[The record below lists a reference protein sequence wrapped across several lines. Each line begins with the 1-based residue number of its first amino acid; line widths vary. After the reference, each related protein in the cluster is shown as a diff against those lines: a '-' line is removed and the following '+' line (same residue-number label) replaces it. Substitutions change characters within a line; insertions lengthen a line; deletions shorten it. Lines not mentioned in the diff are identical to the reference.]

1 MALTSGE
8 RSALWRKRQRENE
21 TKHEEYKRKERE
33 RYKKR
38 KALGQLKP
46 IKDLTEREKRQKRRN
61 WKTHAKNKRDK
72 EKSIKTALASICTPP
87 NSPEGLQPIP
97 QQQQQQ
103 QQQQQCNKVRGRRKK
118 NLNRSRAYRAQFR
131 LKIELNKERRLKNK
145 YKTRYYRLIRSQ
157 KEDDVEETV
166 KNIMSS
172 QKTMKSTLTL
182 YCLLVNNLRT
192 KYASSNRKI
201 KQILKSLVFRESM
214 LRKYK
219 LKSYTGKATGISM
232 RETRTRESNFR
243 LKQIAIRRTIENDNS
258 RFKAGKKSTRT
269 KRKRKMQVRL
279 LNDTI
284 ANLHQ
289 KYLFENKSKIS
300 YSLFARLKPF
310 WVIQASEKDRQ
321 TCLCKVHENPLMKLN
336 KLNFEK
342 AIEHRDLRK
351 LIKDITCND
360 RQKSCMYRTCDRC
373 KDNKIKTCTDNA
385 NINSGKIVTWK
396 VWKSRRIERKD
407 PKNDTGISKTNI
419 TVREPETGTISTLV
433 DELQTDIERLARHEF
448 NIAHQYIT
456 LKKLKET
463 CKDDELIMHVDFSE
477 NYQSKLTEEI
487 QSMHF
492 GGSKRQISIH
502 TGVAYVHNKTIS
514 FATISDTLS
523 HAPPA
528 IWAHLQP
535 IILNLK
541 DTYPRLKKLHM
552 ISDGPTTQYRC
563 KTIFYLFATKL
574 FDLGFSEGGSWNFM
588 EAGHGKGAPD
598 GVGAAL
604 KRNADA
610 LVNTH
615 NRDVICAADLVDGL
629 QLQKSTILAVE
640 VKENDVILQEQ
651 TIPLAVSPVPQT
663 MKLHQITCKEK
674 GVVSSRVLSC
684 FCSENCSCYDPVTTR
699 FDVNDSVLV
708 VPVSLDESLIDR
720 FCVVDYDGRPYP
732 GKIVDVDDNN
742 IEVSAMHC
750 IGDNRFFWPLTP
762 DVIWYEG
769 VKVVT
774 LLNNEPSLVTT
785 RHRAIDKTVWE
796 AIVKK
801 MEL

>member
-87 NSPEGLQPIP
+87 NSPEG
-97 QQQQQQ
+97 
-103 QQQQQCNKVRGRRKK
+103 
-118 NLNRSRAYRAQFR
+118 AYRAQFR

-157 KEDDVEETV
+157 KEDGVEETV

-192 KYASSNRKI
+192 KYASSNRKT

-243 LKQIAIRRTIENDNS
+243 LKQIAIRRTIESFFTRDDNS

-269 KRKRKMQVRL
+269 KRKRKNANYSMTL
-279 LNDTI
+279 LPT
-284 ANLHQ
+284 
-289 KYLFENKSKIS
+289 FTKSTSLKIS

-321 TCLCKVHENPLMKLN
+321 TCLCKFYENPLMKLN
-336 KLNFEK
+336 KFNFEK

-360 RQKSCMYRTCDRC
+360 RQKSGIQDE
-373 KDNKIKTCTDNA
+373 
-385 NINSGKIVTWK
+385 
-396 VWKSRRIERKD
+396 SRERIQ
-407 PKNDTGISKTNI
+407 KNDTGISKTNI

-433 DELQTDIERLARHEF
+433 DELQTDIELYH
-448 NIAHQYIT
+448 T
-456 LKKLKET
+456 KEI
-463 CKDDELIMHVDFSE
+463 ERNM
-477 NYQSKLTEEI
+477 
-487 QSMHF
+487 
-492 GGSKRQISIH
+492 
-502 TGVAYVHNKTIS
+502 
-514 FATISDTLS
+514 
-523 HAPPA
+523 
-528 IWAHLQP
+528 
-535 IILNLK
+535 
-541 DTYPRLKKLHM
+541 
-552 ISDGPTTQYRC
+552 YRC
-563 KTIFYLFATKL
+563 KTNFYLFATKL

-615 NRDVICAADLVDGL
+615 NRDVICAADLVDCKL
-629 QLQKSTILAVE
+629 QYL
-640 VKENDVILQEQ
+640 
-651 TIPLAVSPVPQT
+651 
-663 MKLHQITCKEK
+663 
-674 GVVSSRVLSC
+674 
-684 FCSENCSCYDPVTTR
+684 
-699 FDVNDSVLV
+699 
-708 VPVSLDESLIDR
+708 
-720 FCVVDYDGRPYP
+720 
-732 GKIVDVDDNN
+732 
-742 IEVSAMHC
+742 
-750 IGDNRFFWPLTP
+750 
-762 DVIWYEG
+762 
-769 VKVVT
+769 
-774 LLNNEPSLVTT
+774 
-785 RHRAIDKTVWE
+785 
-796 AIVKK
+796 
-801 MEL
+801 

>member
-1 MALTSGE
+1 MAEQFQIVETQERIDSVRNLITSLDNQIARTE
-8 RSALWRKRQRENE
+8 RLINQVQISDSVTVREELESLKSTVEAKKEQRDLFMRQIEQWLLLLENDQRCGVRGKGKTRPNTRK
-21 TKHEEYKRKERE
+21 
-33 RYKKR
+33 
-38 KALGQLKP
+38 
-46 IKDLTEREKRQKRRN
+46 REKRQKRRN

-72 EKSIKTALASICTPP
+72 DKSIKTALASICTPP

-97 QQQQQQ
+97 QQ

-192 KYASSNRKI
+192 KYASSNRKT
-201 KQILKSLVFRESM
+201 KQIMKSLVLRESM

-219 LKSYTGKATGISM
+219 LYGQSNRDFYERNKNK
-232 RETRTRESNFR
+232 RE
-243 LKQIAIRRTIENDNS
+243 LRRTIESFFTRDDNS

-279 LNDTI
+279 LIDTI

-563 KTIFYLFATKL
+563 KN
-574 FDLGFSEGGSWNFM
+574 NF
-588 EAGHGKGAPD
+588 
-598 GVGAAL
+598 
-604 KRNADA
+604 
-610 LVNTH
+610 
-615 NRDVICAADLVDGL
+615 
-629 QLQKSTILAVE
+629 
-640 VKENDVILQEQ
+640 
-651 TIPLAVSPVPQT
+651 
-663 MKLHQITCKEK
+663 
-674 GVVSSRVLSC
+674 LSVC
-684 FCSENCSCYDPVTTR
+684 N
-699 FDVNDSVLV
+699 
-708 VPVSLDESLIDR
+708 
-720 FCVVDYDGRPYP
+720 
-732 GKIVDVDDNN
+732 K
-742 IEVSAMHC
+742 
-750 IGDNRFFWPLTP
+750 
-762 DVIWYEG
+762 
-769 VKVVT
+769 T
-774 LLNNEPSLVTT
+774 L
-785 RHRAIDKTVWE
+785 
-796 AIVKK
+796 
-801 MEL
+801 

>member
-1 MALTSGE
+1 LDNQIARTE
-8 RSALWRKRQRENE
+8 RLINQVQISDSVTVREELESLKSTVKAKKEQRDLFMRQIEWLLLLENDQRCGVRGKGKTRPNTRS
-21 TKHEEYKRKERE
+21 TKG
-33 RYKKR
+33 KKGKDTKK

-72 EKSIKTALASICTPP
+72 ENTSICTPP

-97 QQQQQQ
+97 QQ

-131 LKIELNKERRLKNK
+131 LKVELNKERRLKNK
-145 YKTRYYRLIRSQ
+145 FKTRYYRLIRSQ

-192 KYASSNRKI
+192 KYASSNRKT
-201 KQILKSLVFRESM
+201 KQIMKSLVFRESM

-219 LKSYTGKATGISM
+219 VKSCTGKATGISM
-232 RETRTRESNFR
+232 REIRTRESNFR
-243 LKQIAIRRTIENDNS
+243 LKQIAIRRTIKSFFTRDDNS

-310 WVIQASEKDRQ
+310 WVIQASENDRQ
-321 TCLCKVHENPLMKLN
+321 TYLCKVHENPLMKLN

-351 LIKDITCND
+351 LIKDITL
-360 RQKSCMYRTCDRC
+360 
-373 KDNKIKTCTDNA
+373 I
-385 NINSGKIVTWK
+385 
-396 VWKSRRIERKD
+396 WKSRRIERKG

-541 DTYPRLKKLHM
+541 DTYPRLKK
-552 ISDGPTTQYRC
+552 
-563 KTIFYLFATKL
+563 
-574 FDLGFSEGGSWNFM
+574 
-588 EAGHGKGAPD
+588 
-598 GVGAAL
+598 
-604 KRNADA
+604 
-610 LVNTH
+610 
-615 NRDVICAADLVDGL
+615 
-629 QLQKSTILAVE
+629 
-640 VKENDVILQEQ
+640 
-651 TIPLAVSPVPQT
+651 
-663 MKLHQITCKEK
+663 
-674 GVVSSRVLSC
+674 
-684 FCSENCSCYDPVTTR
+684 
-699 FDVNDSVLV
+699 
-708 VPVSLDESLIDR
+708 
-720 FCVVDYDGRPYP
+720 
-732 GKIVDVDDNN
+732 
-742 IEVSAMHC
+742 
-750 IGDNRFFWPLTP
+750 
-762 DVIWYEG
+762 
-769 VKVVT
+769 
-774 LLNNEPSLVTT
+774 
-785 RHRAIDKTVWE
+785 
-796 AIVKK
+796 
-801 MEL
+801 